1 MTPAPLTRVRVERSD
16 PCEHDGVSDPGV
28 RRLPDDLR
36 GSHVYRT
43 VRRSLGRAFAD
54 DPVWT
59 WLIRGRNSADR
70 AAAVLGELAHLHAE
84 LGGEVTAT
92 DGHEAHAVWVGPD
105 ARPATTGDY
114 LRRAHRVIRPLGL
127 RGAARLGALTEV
139 DARHPHEPHWYLA
152 LLGTDPDHQRR
163 GHGDALVRP
172 VTDRADETGV
182 GCYLES
188 SKESNVPYYRRFGF
202 EVVDVLHLD
211 KGRGPDLFLMW
222 RDPR

>member
-1 MTPAPLTRVRVERSD
+1 MSPVT
-16 PCEHDGVSDPGV
+16 GPGV

-36 GSHVYRT
+36 RSAEYRT
-43 VRRSLGRAFAD
+43 LQAVLGRAFAD

-59 WLIRGRNSADR
+59 WLIRGRNSTSR
-70 AAAVLGELAHLHAE
+70 AAAVLGELAHLHVE
-84 LGGEVTAT
+84 LGGEAWVTAQLEGT
-92 DGHEAHAVWVGPD
+92 AVWVGPD
-105 ARPATTGDY
+105 ARPAATGDY
-114 LRRAHRVIRPLGL
+114 LRRVHRVIRPLGL
-127 RGAARLGALTEV
+127 RGAARLGALSEV

-163 GHGDALVRP
+163 GHGDTLVRP
-172 VTDRADETGV
+172 VTERADETGV

-202 EVVDVLHLD
+202 ELVDVLHLD
-211 KGRGPDLFLMW
+211 RGRGPDLYLMW